1 MRVENARFYCTT
13 KLDLDSTDYIL
24 NQVRWIHL
32 IESFKTSFLKIV
44 KGISNDNLIVKY

>member
-24 NQVRWIHL
+24 NQVR
-32 IESFKTSFLKIV
+32 
-44 KGISNDNLIVKY
+44 